1 MKTFIE
7 RMTMYI
13 LVMVLLVPSIGI
25 EADKAAAAGE
35 IIEFNEYTVPARSL
49 TGSRGPI
56 KYEGEDNWYPS
67 TMYVDMPANT
77 FNVKWDKV
85 RNFFYITMSN
95 SYMPTRWEMYREGLG
110 GQPKNFNTDRS
121 YHGYTTYWSQ
131 SMEIVY
137 KDGSSSQINGV
148 ATGPGGYMFQNRD
161 LSGYHNALAGEFNNV
176 TSSPMWYG
184 KIILS
189 PDWPDGYYLDWNS
202 TSIIPY
208 SEYVVGVGNR
218 VPAYLRIT
226 FNFAEVYQTFD
237 KWNFKSTEHYP
248 YGVSDVQMIPL
259 STNKKPNLTL
269 TSQNGQNIINDAG
282 LSTFNVEGYVQD
294 PDNDTV
300 DVIAE
305 IPNVFYKKITLANTG
320 SAKNFTIPIDVL
332 NEGIPPGWY
341 NVNVKVV
348 DPFNLKA
355 EASTSF
361 SVTNRL
367 RNKAFLLINS
377 PIDISTSYADYEND
391 GKYAERYRYDQDPAI
406 FDNSMGMIWDSG
418 LWRDSKYPSFPFSG
432 AYTATFQARDNP
444 KGDDRFDNYRMW
456 SRDNLSSMT
465 FMVHRKPVALFSA
478 KLIGGTLQLTD
489 SSYDLDHM
497 SSPAK
502 GLVSWQWQWRK
513 AGNEV
518 WTEGQPPAQLPSGEA
533 YEIRLRVRDID
544 GPNGFGVWSDWMQQ
558 SVGSAANLPPVAL
571 FTVSPTNVSY
581 RKATT
586 IIDKSFDPDNDPLD
600 VYSWTVIK
608 DGWQQVWS
616 YYSGGAAVPPNIA
629 AFGMGSYQINLQVHD
644 NRGLWSN
651 VYSQTVQVINHPPA
665 ASFTMPNEVY
675 RDTVISLNNLTPD
688 PDEDGDALQYGWYTK
703 LNNDPYY
710 WRGSN
715 RNQVF
720 RVQDVLN
727 DYGISAQKAISDG
740 WEMRLNATDGSLYS
754 YATQMFSVKNHVPTA
769 AINGPAAVNQYDTHT
784 FTSSD
789 ADEDIADQSSLKY
802 YWRVTGSDHKITLFQ
817 TPGISLAFD
826 ELGTYT
832 LEHWAVDQIGDKS
845 NIATLKVTVKENL
858 APKMTLT
865 YPAGTVK
872 TPTIIDAEKEGDPLI
887 KWTYSDPENDPQERY
902 RLEFFTKDGLLVK
915 TVENADSTGSVR
927 QYQLPDQSLDRFL
940 LYTVQGRAFSKRK
953 WSEISNEKAF
963 IIDNPPKP
971 GFTLITDTG
980 KDATKVPIY
989 RTDVLNIQSTATD
1002 ADIPKGDSISHQYF
1016 LKPAVGAEA
1025 LLNTQVNFT
1034 KQFTSNGTFALRQVV
1049 TDSLGLYRELIQNIT
1064 VVNRLPVVNIT
1075 YPSSSVSTKPT
1086 IVSTLT
1092 PIIKWDYQD
1101 EDGDPQQRFRVRI
1114 IDSTNGQVIGSGEQN
1129 SSDNQWQVPV
1139 GRLVENV
1146 KYVVEMEVYD
1156 GFEWSNVSAK
1166 KFMMVNLLSI
1176 KGAVQHTEE
1185 WNGNRQAYNM
1195 KQSGSPESPRGYNV
1209 YWAGEK
1215 FVLQGTATGLP
1226 DTVQVTMT
1234 GGYTAALSPAGS
1246 DKTLWTGELADP
1258 SFEQLPDGPV
1268 TFTFTATNEY
1278 QTKVDTVTVTIL
1290 GDWTEYYQSHRIK

>member
-1 MKTFIE
+1 MILMVTMLPWYPWLGE
-7 RMTMYI
+7 RA
-13 LVMVLLVPSIGI
+13 
-25 EADKAAAAGE
+25 EAAGE
-35 IIEFNEYTVPARSL
+35 VLEFNDVQIPATQLNTSRPPSYEGDNNWYASSMRVDLPAVDL
-49 TGSRGPI
+49 TGMTYNKVTGELHINMSNLQTPTAWILMREQLPYYPRSSDPGSRWTHGYVTGYAGRI
-56 KYEGEDNWYPS
+56 LVTFTDGSQEQIAQVGGGSFLDS
-67 TMYVDMPANT
+67 TNNPTYFDSTQFTHPGFYAKRVYFSPPYD
-77 FNVKWDKV
+77 DQ
-85 RNFFYITMSN
+85 FYIDYFTLTPSF
-95 SYMPTRWEMYREGLG
+95 STFISPGKT
-110 GQPKNFNTDRS
+110 PKNIQFMQSFSEEYWVADVWQNSGT
-121 YHGYTTYWSQ
+121 YKYFHTYT
-131 SMEIVY
+131 
-137 KDGSSSQINGV
+137 IN
-148 ATGPGGYMFQNRD
+148 D
-161 LSGYHNALAGEFNNV
+161 E
-176 TSSPMWYG
+176 
-184 KIILS
+184 
-189 PDWPDGYYLDWNS
+189 
-202 TSIIPY
+202 
-208 SEYVVGVGNR
+208 R
-218 VPAYLRIT
+218 V
-226 FNFAEVYQTFD
+226 F
-237 KWNFKSTEHYP
+237 
-248 YGVSDVQMIPL
+248 PL

-269 TSQNGQNIINDAG
+269 TSQNGQSIINDAG
-282 LSTFNVEGYVQD
+282 LSTFYVEGYVQD

-305 IPNVFYKKITLANTG
+305 IPNVFYKKISVANTG

-332 NEGIPPGWY
+332 NETIPPGWY

-367 RNKAFLLINS
+367 RNKAFFLINS
-377 PIDISTSYADYEND
+377 PIDISTSYTDYEND

-478 KLIGGTLQLTD
+478 KLIGGTLHLTD

-497 SSPAK
+497 SSPTK
-502 GLVSWQWQWRK
+502 GLVTWQWQWRK
-513 AGNEV
+513 AGDEV
-518 WTEGQPPAQLPSGEA
+518 WTEGQPTAQLPSGQA
-533 YEIRLRVRDID
+533 HEIRLRVRDID

-581 RKATT
+581 RKATA

-600 VYSWTVIK
+600 LYSWTVIK

-616 YYSGGAAVPPNIA
+616 HSGGATVPPNIA
-629 AFGMGSYQINLQVHD
+629 AFGVGSYQLNLQVRD

-665 ASFTMPNEVY
+665 ASFTMPSEVY

-688 PDEDGDALQYGWYTK
+688 PDEDGDNLQYGWYTK

-727 DYGISAQKAISDG
+727 DYGISPQKAISDG

-769 AINGPAAVNQYDTHT
+769 AIQGPAAVNQYDTHT
-784 FTSSD
+784 FNSSD
-789 ADEDIADQSSLKY
+789 VDEDIADQSSLKY

-817 TPGISLAFD
+817 TPSISLNFD

-858 APKMTLT
+858 APNMTLT
-865 YPAGTVK
+865 YPAGTVNN
-872 TPTIIDAEKEGDPLI
+872 PTIIDAEKEGDPLI
-887 KWTYSDPENDPQERY
+887 KWTYSDAENDPQESY
-902 RLEFFTKDGLLVK
+902 RLEFFTKDGLLAK
-915 TVENADSTGSVR
+915 TVENTDSGGSLR

-1016 LKPAVGAEA
+1016 LKPAAGAEG
-1025 LLNTQVNFT
+1025 LVSTEGDFNKKFT
-1034 KQFTSNGTFALRQVV
+1034 TNGTFTYRQLV
-1049 TDSLGLYRELIQNIT
+1049 TDSLGLFRELSHSIT
-1064 VVNRLPVVNIT
+1064 VLNRLPKVAIT
-1075 YPSSSVSTKPT
+1075 YPTSDSPNKPT
-1086 IVSTLT
+1086 IASALT

-1101 EDGDPQQRFRVRI
+1101 EDGDQQQRFRVRI
-1114 IDSTNGQVIGSGEQN
+1114 INLATGAIKVQSGDQVSN
-1129 SSDNQWQVPV
+1129 SKQWKVPD
-1139 GRLVENV
+1139 GALAEYEKYAVE
-1146 KYVVEMEVYD
+1146 VEVFD
-1156 GFEWSNVSAK
+1156 GFDWSVVSARK
-1166 KFMMVNLLSI
+1166 YFMVNLLSI
-1176 KGAVQHTEE
+1176 KGAVRHTEE

-1195 KQSGSPESPRGYNV
+1195 KQSGSPESPRGYSV

-1226 DTVQVTMT
+1226 DTVQITMS
-1234 GGYTAALSPAGS
+1234 GGYTAALSPTGS
-1246 DKTLWTGELADP
+1246 DKTMWTGELADP

-1278 QTKVDTVTVTIL
+1278 QTKVDTVAVTIL
-1290 GDWTEYYQSHRIK
+1290 GDWTEYYQSHRVK

>member
-1 MKTFIE
+1 MRSLIKRITILILIITLPLTGMMTE
-7 RMTMYI
+7 R
-13 LVMVLLVPSIGI
+13 
-25 EADKAAAAGE
+25 AAAAGE
-35 IIEFNEYTVPARSL
+35 VIEFNDVEVPAVHLEAQSDGGGGIAMQLDIPAYEFTNVRWNQV
-49 TGSRGPI
+49 TGDV
-56 KYEGEDNWYPS
+56 E
-67 TMYVDMPANT
+67 V
-77 FNVKWDKV
+77 NVSPNYLNGRWTTQ
-85 RNFFYITMSN
+85 RNALE
-95 SYMPTRWEMYREGLG
+95 PTAYNGK
-110 GQPKNFNTDRS
+110 P
-121 YHGYTTYWSQ
+121 HGYANQVSLKFHIFYNNQDWVRSNVN
-131 SMEIVY
+131 SGY
-137 KDGSSSQINGV
+137 S
-148 ATGPGGYMFQNRD
+148 TGPVGANGDTSPSYTLNGFPELTYESTCRSEQGYDYQCYPGISPYFKENSGGMKPTAIGIETEVHEFYFIKHNPFND
-161 LSGYHNALAGEFNNV
+161 WDNEYYKGY
-176 TSSPMWYG
+176 
-184 KIILS
+184 
-189 PDWPDGYYLDWNS
+189 
-202 TSIIPY
+202 SIKDY
-208 SEYVVGVGNR
+208 R
-218 VPAYLRIT
+218 V
-226 FNFAEVYQTFD
+226 F
-237 KWNFKSTEHYP
+237 
-248 YGVSDVQMIPL
+248 PL
-259 STNKKPNLTL
+259 NINKKPNLTL
-269 TSQNGQNIINDAG
+269 TSQPNQTVINDTG
-282 LSTFNVEGYVQD
+282 LSTYNLEGYVQD

-305 IPNVFYKKITLANTG
+305 IPNVFYKKITIENTG

-367 RNKAFLLINS
+367 RNKAFFLINS
-377 PIDISTSYADYEND
+377 PIDISTSYTDYEND

-432 AYTATFQARDNP
+432 AYTATFQAKDNP

-465 FMVHRKPVALFSA
+465 FMIHRKPVALFSA
-478 KLIGGTLQLTD
+478 KLIGGTLHLTD

-497 SSPAK
+497 SSPTK
-502 GLVSWQWQWRK
+502 GLVTWQWQWRK
-513 AGNEV
+513 AGDEV
-518 WTEGQPPAQLPSGEA
+518 WTEGQPPAQLPSGKA
-533 YEIRLRVRDID
+533 HEIRLRVRDMD
-544 GPNGFGVWSDWMQQ
+544 GPSGYGVWSDWMQQ

-600 VYSWTVIK
+600 LYSWTVIK

-616 YYSGGAAVPPNIA
+616 HWGSATVPPNIA
-629 AFGMGSYQINLQVHD
+629 AFGVGSYQLNLQVHD

-665 ASFTMPNEVY
+665 ASFTMPSEVY

-688 PDEDGDALQYGWYTK
+688 PDEDGDNLQYGWYTK

-769 AINGPAAVNQYDTHT
+769 AIQGPAAVNQYDTHT

-789 ADEDIADQSSLKY
+789 VDEDIADQSSLKY

-817 TPGISLAFD
+817 TPSISLTFD

-845 NIATLKVTVKENL
+845 NIATLKVTVKENM
-858 APKMTLT
+858 APGMTLT
-865 YPAGTVK
+865 YPAGTVNN
-872 TPTIIDAEKEGDPLI
+872 PTIIDAEKEGDPLI
-887 KWTYSDPENDPQERY
+887 KWTYSDPENDPQESY
-902 RLEFFTKDGLLVK
+902 RLEFFTKDGLLAK
-915 TVENADSTGSVR
+915 TVENADSSGSVR

-980 KDATKVPIY
+980 KDAAKVPIY

-1002 ADIPKGDSISHQYF
+1002 ADIPKGDAISHQYF
-1016 LKPAVGAEA
+1016 LKPAGGTEA
-1025 LLNTQVNFT
+1025 LFNTQSNFT

-1075 YPSSSVSTKPT
+1075 YPASTVYTSPT

-1092 PIIKWDYQD
+1092 PVIKWDYQD
-1101 EDGDPQQRFRVRI
+1101 EDGDSQQRFKVRI
-1114 IDSTNGQVIGSGEQN
+1114 IDLTSGQIIGSGEQY
-1129 SSDNQWQVPV
+1129 SSNKQWQVPA
-1139 GRLVENV
+1139 GRLVENMR
-1146 KYVVEMEVYD
+1146 YGVEVEAYD
-1156 GFEWSNVSAK
+1156 GFEWSKVSPE

-1176 KGAVQHTEE
+1176 KGAVRHTEE
-1185 WNGNRQAYNM
+1185 WNGNRQAYNI
-1195 KQSGSPESPRGYNV
+1195 KQSGSPESPRGYSV

-1215 FVLQGTATGLP
+1215 FVLQGSATGLP

-1234 GGYTAALSPAGS
+1234 GGYTAALSPTGS
-1246 DKTLWTGELADP
+1246 DKTMWTGELADP

-1278 QTKVDTVTVTIL
+1278 QTKVDTVAVTIL
-1290 GDWTEYYQSHRIK
+1290 GDWTEYYQSHRVK

>member
-1 MKTFIE
+1 MQSFSEEYWVADVWQNSGTYKYFHTYTINDE
-7 RMTMYI
+7 R
-13 LVMVLLVPSIGI
+13 V
-25 EADKAAAAGE
+25 
-35 IIEFNEYTVPARSL
+35 F
-49 TGSRGPI
+49 
-56 KYEGEDNWYPS
+56 
-67 TMYVDMPANT
+67 
-77 FNVKWDKV
+77 
-85 RNFFYITMSN
+85 
-95 SYMPTRWEMYREGLG
+95 
-110 GQPKNFNTDRS
+110 
-121 YHGYTTYWSQ
+121 
-131 SMEIVY
+131 
-137 KDGSSSQINGV
+137 
-148 ATGPGGYMFQNRD
+148 
-161 LSGYHNALAGEFNNV
+161 
-176 TSSPMWYG
+176 
-184 KIILS
+184 
-189 PDWPDGYYLDWNS
+189 
-202 TSIIPY
+202 
-208 SEYVVGVGNR
+208 
-218 VPAYLRIT
+218 
-226 FNFAEVYQTFD
+226 
-237 KWNFKSTEHYP
+237 
-248 YGVSDVQMIPL
+248 PL

-269 TSQNGQNIINDAG
+269 TSQNGQSIINDAG
-282 LSTFNVEGYVQD
+282 LSTFYVEGYVQD

-305 IPNVFYKKITLANTG
+305 IPNVFYKKISVANTG

-332 NEGIPPGWY
+332 NETIPPGWY

-367 RNKAFLLINS
+367 RNKAFFLINS
-377 PIDISTSYADYEND
+377 PIDISTSYTDYEND

-478 KLIGGTLQLTD
+478 KLIGGTLHLTD

-497 SSPAK
+497 SSPTK
-502 GLVSWQWQWRK
+502 GLVTWQWQWRK
-513 AGNEV
+513 AGDEV
-518 WTEGQPPAQLPSGEA
+518 WTEGQPTAQLPSGQA
-533 YEIRLRVRDID
+533 HEIRLRVRDID

-581 RKATT
+581 RKATA

-600 VYSWTVIK
+600 LYSWTVIK

-616 YYSGGAAVPPNIA
+616 HSGGATVPPNIA
-629 AFGMGSYQINLQVHD
+629 AFGVGSYQLNLQVRD

-665 ASFTMPNEVY
+665 ASFTMPSEVY

-688 PDEDGDALQYGWYTK
+688 PDEDGDNLQYGWYTK

-727 DYGISAQKAISDG
+727 DYGISPQKAISDG

-769 AINGPAAVNQYDTHT
+769 AIQGPAAVNQYDTHT
-784 FTSSD
+784 FNSSD
-789 ADEDIADQSSLKY
+789 VDEDIADQSSLKY

-817 TPGISLAFD
+817 TPSISLNFD

-858 APKMTLT
+858 APNMTLT
-865 YPAGTVK
+865 YPAGTVNN
-872 TPTIIDAEKEGDPLI
+872 PTIIDAEKEGDPLI
-887 KWTYSDPENDPQERY
+887 KWTYSDAENDPQESY
-902 RLEFFTKDGLLVK
+902 RLEFFTKDGLLAK
-915 TVENADSTGSVR
+915 TVENTDSGGSLR

-1016 LKPAVGAEA
+1016 LKPAAGAEG
-1025 LLNTQVNFT
+1025 LVSTEGDFNKKFT
-1034 KQFTSNGTFALRQVV
+1034 TNGTFTYRQLV
-1049 TDSLGLYRELIQNIT
+1049 TDSLGLFRELSHSIT
-1064 VVNRLPVVNIT
+1064 VLNRLPKVAIT
-1075 YPSSSVSTKPT
+1075 YPTSDSPNKPT
-1086 IVSTLT
+1086 IASALT

-1101 EDGDPQQRFRVRI
+1101 EDGDQQQRFRVRI
-1114 IDSTNGQVIGSGEQN
+1114 INLATGAIKVQSGDQVSN
-1129 SSDNQWQVPV
+1129 SKQWKVPD
-1139 GRLVENV
+1139 GALAEYEKYAVE
-1146 KYVVEMEVYD
+1146 VEVFD
-1156 GFEWSNVSAK
+1156 GFDWSVVSARK
-1166 KFMMVNLLSI
+1166 YFMVNLLSI
-1176 KGAVQHTEE
+1176 KGAVRHTEE

-1195 KQSGSPESPRGYNV
+1195 KQSGSPESPRGYSV

-1226 DTVQVTMT
+1226 DTVQITMS
-1234 GGYTAALSPAGS
+1234 GGYTAALSPTGS
-1246 DKTLWTGELADP
+1246 DKTMWTGELADP

-1278 QTKVDTVTVTIL
+1278 QTKVDTVAVTIL
-1290 GDWTEYYQSHRIK
+1290 GDWTEYYQSHRVK

>member
-1 MKTFIE
+1 MKSLSLIKRITLMILMVTMLPWYPWLGE
-7 RMTMYI
+7 RA
-13 LVMVLLVPSIGI
+13 
-25 EADKAAAAGE
+25 EAAGE
-35 IIEFNEYTVPARSL
+35 VLEFNDVQIPATQLNTSRPPSYEGDNNWYASSMRVDLPAVDL
-49 TGSRGPI
+49 TGMTYNKVTGELHINMSNLQTPTAWILMREQLPYYPRSSDPGSRWTHGYVTGYAGRI
-56 KYEGEDNWYPS
+56 LVTFTDGSQEQIAQVGGGSFLDS
-67 TMYVDMPANT
+67 TNNPTYFDSTQFTHPGFYAKRVYFSPPYD
-77 FNVKWDKV
+77 DQ
-85 RNFFYITMSN
+85 FYIDYFTLTPSF
-95 SYMPTRWEMYREGLG
+95 STFISPGKT
-110 GQPKNFNTDRS
+110 PKNIQFMQSFSEEYWVADVWQNSGT
-121 YHGYTTYWSQ
+121 YKYFHTYT
-131 SMEIVY
+131 
-137 KDGSSSQINGV
+137 IN
-148 ATGPGGYMFQNRD
+148 D
-161 LSGYHNALAGEFNNV
+161 E
-176 TSSPMWYG
+176 
-184 KIILS
+184 
-189 PDWPDGYYLDWNS
+189 
-202 TSIIPY
+202 
-208 SEYVVGVGNR
+208 R
-218 VPAYLRIT
+218 V
-226 FNFAEVYQTFD
+226 F
-237 KWNFKSTEHYP
+237 
-248 YGVSDVQMIPL
+248 PL

-269 TSQNGQNIINDAG
+269 TSQNGQSIINDAG
-282 LSTFNVEGYVQD
+282 LSTFYVEGYVQD

-305 IPNVFYKKITLANTG
+305 IPNVFYKKISVANTG

-332 NEGIPPGWY
+332 NETIPPGWY

-367 RNKAFLLINS
+367 RNKAFFLINS
-377 PIDISTSYADYEND
+377 PIDISTSYTDYEND

-478 KLIGGTLQLTD
+478 KLIGGTLHLTD

-497 SSPAK
+497 SSPTK
-502 GLVSWQWQWRK
+502 GLVTWQWQWRK
-513 AGNEV
+513 AGDEV
-518 WTEGQPPAQLPSGEA
+518 WTEGQPTAQLPSGQA
-533 YEIRLRVRDID
+533 HEIRLRVRDID

-581 RKATT
+581 RKATA

-600 VYSWTVIK
+600 LYSWTVIK

-616 YYSGGAAVPPNIA
+616 HSGGATVPPNIA
-629 AFGMGSYQINLQVHD
+629 AFGVGSYQLNLQVRD

-665 ASFTMPNEVY
+665 ASFTMPSEVY

-688 PDEDGDALQYGWYTK
+688 PDEDGDNLQYGWYTK

-727 DYGISAQKAISDG
+727 DYGISPQKAISDG

-769 AINGPAAVNQYDTHT
+769 AIQGPAAVNQYDTHT
-784 FTSSD
+784 FNSSD
-789 ADEDIADQSSLKY
+789 VDEDIADQSSLKY

-817 TPGISLAFD
+817 TPSISLNFD

-858 APKMTLT
+858 APNMTLT
-865 YPAGTVK
+865 YPAGTVNN
-872 TPTIIDAEKEGDPLI
+872 PTIIDAEKEGDPLI
-887 KWTYSDPENDPQERY
+887 KWTYSDAENDPQESY
-902 RLEFFTKDGLLVK
+902 RLEFFTKDGLLAK
-915 TVENADSTGSVR
+915 TVENTDSGGSLR

-1016 LKPAVGAEA
+1016 LKPAAGAEG
-1025 LLNTQVNFT
+1025 LVSTEGDFNKKFT
-1034 KQFTSNGTFALRQVV
+1034 TNGTFTYRQLV
-1049 TDSLGLYRELIQNIT
+1049 TDSLGLFRELSHSIT
-1064 VVNRLPVVNIT
+1064 VLNRLPKVAIT
-1075 YPSSSVSTKPT
+1075 YPTSDSPNKPT
-1086 IVSTLT
+1086 IASALT

-1101 EDGDPQQRFRVRI
+1101 EDGDQQQRFRVRI
-1114 IDSTNGQVIGSGEQN
+1114 INLATGAIKVQSGDQVSN
-1129 SSDNQWQVPV
+1129 SKQWKVPD
-1139 GRLVENV
+1139 GALAEYEKYAVE
-1146 KYVVEMEVYD
+1146 VEVFD
-1156 GFEWSNVSAK
+1156 GFDWSVVSARK
-1166 KFMMVNLLSI
+1166 YFMVNLLSI
-1176 KGAVQHTEE
+1176 KGAVRHTEE

-1195 KQSGSPESPRGYNV
+1195 KQSGSPESPRGYSV

-1226 DTVQVTMT
+1226 DTVQITMS
-1234 GGYTAALSPAGS
+1234 GGYTAALSPTGS
-1246 DKTLWTGELADP
+1246 DKTMWTGELADP

-1278 QTKVDTVTVTIL
+1278 QTKVDTVAVTIL
-1290 GDWTEYYQSHRIK
+1290 GDWTEYYQSHRVK